1 MKKLFS
7 IVATV
12 AMLSTLVPNVSFGA
26 TYSDELQEA
35 YDYAYGIGVTTQDS
49 IESAYMYGNLIR
61 SHMAKMMVNFAKE
74 LGKTTVNTAADCNFT
89 DVANES
95 GELRDYI
102 LESCQR
108 GIMGIGIEKFRPG
121 DTVTRAEFG
130 TVLSRVLWGDENN
143 GGDPYYVNHLNAL
156 KSAGIM
162 NNISNPSMK
171 EVRGYVMLMMMRAD
185 EGTQPAICST
195 PENVLACSLN
205 LSTCPAECKTV
216 EEEETEV
223 KAGTMTVSLGDSLAN
238 GSQIPNAGIVRFATV
253 NFKAASSDV
262 SLKTVKLMKVG
273 LANIPS
279 GTRVWFENNGVRVTG
294 RASFTTDGE
303 AYLSFAP
310 AYVVKAGST
319 EMLDLY
325 VELNTDAGID
335 VQFKSEEVTSTAQS
349 TNGGFTTPSLRTANY
364 TVNKVKFDADATA
377 STAKVTD
384 NGVELGAFTLTHTG
398 VTTAAPQRDVTVKSI
413 TLRQNEAA
421 SLDNLSN
428 IVLERNGVV
437 VSNGYTIDGKYLTIK
452 VNDIISKDTS
462 SVKYT
467 VKGVVNNVE
476 TSSDKYEFKLNAT
489 SDFNAIETL
498 NGFRVSVD
506 ETSSDYLMGEVSVNG
521 GDLTFARDTTMELNK
536 EYPAGSQVTLMKGS
550 ITSKEA
556 VTLEDI
562 TMGIGATTTAS
573 LDTFFTTLYLK
584 VGSSVFSYSPT
595 SANTASTNIKFEGT
609 ANINGKVNVELYGT
623 LKNTASGT
631 VKFDELK
638 LNSLGNPEYVSN
650 GITVGTAVGSIAG
663 ISVNI
668 QSTPLNVT
676 RVDGLGDTTVAA
688 GTDNVTLYKIKLSS
702 NQGNGVRVSNAK
714 FAVAASGDFADNTTL
729 TLLVNGVAK
738 ESKTFTTSPISFTN
752 FGSVTI
758 NPTTDAN
765 VEIVANI
772 NENVDNTSTIQITL
786 DELTATDLL
795 TSSAITTYSEP
806 VGALFTVNTANAA
819 ISISKDL
826 VLSKLLLSPST
837 NEKLAAIKLSP
848 TNDRVRLYNVAL
860 GISGANHAANYRL
873 VNMSGTTIATA
884 TSIVGETVTFSN
896 MANTPFVEKD
906 LSASYYLI
914 ADINSNISTAADL
927 VVNLVSA
934 DGRASNGTTVGSATA
949 GAANAHKIFDKSV
962 VITKELNPNKSITT
976 SALRFKVN
984 AIGKDVE
991 LNNIDLALSTAGYTA
1006 GSTDLADI
1014 KVYKNSV
1021 AMANEVT
1028 RPTTVD
1034 AGTEVTFIVTVPTAL
1049 VDGGSSSQ
1057 DWNIALNGIEVNGLD
1072 VSPFY
1077 NVGEFPMT
1085 ERK

>member
-49 IESAYMYGNLIR
+49 IESAFMYGNLIR

-216 EEEETEV
+216 EEEEEV
-223 KAGTMTVSLGDSLAN
+223 KAGALTVSLGNSLSD
-238 GSQIPNAGIVRFATV
+238 GSQIPNVGIVRFATV

-273 LANIPS
+273 LANVPT

-325 VELNTDAGID
+325 VELNTSAGAD

-349 TNGGFTTPSLRTANY
+349 TNGSFTTPMLRTANY
-364 TVNKVKFDADATA
+364 TVNKVKFDADATP

-398 VTTAAPQRDVTVKSI
+398 VTTAAPQRDITVKSI

-421 SLDNLSN
+421 GLENLSN

-437 VSNGYTIDGKYLTIK
+437 VSNGYTVDGKYLTIK
-452 VNDIISKDTS
+452 VNDTISKDTS

-467 VKGVVNNVE
+467 VKGIVNNVE

-506 ETSSDYLMGEVSVNG
+506 ETSSDYLMGEISVNG

-562 TMGIGATTTAS
+562 TMQIGSTTSAS

-595 SANTASTNIKFEGT
+595 SANTATTSIKFEGT

-631 VKFDELK
+631 VKFNALELS
-638 LNSLGNPEYVSN
+638 SLGNPEYVSN

-668 QSTPLNVT
+668 QDTPLNVT

-714 FAVAASGDFADNTTL
+714 FAVVASGDFANNTTL

-738 ESKTFTTSPISFTN
+738 ESKTFTTSPVSFTN

-758 NPTTDAN
+758 NPTTDAH

-772 NENVDNTSTIQITL
+772 NENVDNTSTIRVTL

-795 TSSAITTYSEP
+795 TSSAITTYAEP
-806 VGALFTVNTANAA
+806 AGALFTVNTANAA

-837 NEKLAAIKLSP
+837 NERIAAIKLAP
-848 TNDRVRLYNVAL
+848 TNDRVRLYNVAFTIT
-860 GISGANHAANYRL
+860 GSANASNYRL
-873 VNMSGTTIATA
+873 VNASGTTIATA
-884 TSIVGETVTFSN
+884 TSIASDVVTFTN

-906 LSASYYLI
+906 LSQSYYLV

-927 VVNLVSA
+927 IVALTDA
-934 DGRASNGTTVGSATA
+934 DGRASNGTTVGSETV
-949 GAANAHKIFDKSV
+949 GVANAHKVFDKSV
-962 VITKELNPNKSITT
+962 VISKDLNPNKSITT
-976 SALRFKVN
+976 SAMRFKVN
-984 AIGKDVE
+984 AIGKDVT
-991 LNNIDLALSTAGYTA
+991 IDTASIVLSQAGYT
-1006 GSTDLADI
+1006 GDLTV
-1014 KVYKNSV
+1014 KVYRNSV
-1021 AMANEVT
+1021 SSANEVT

-1034 AGTEVTFIVTVPTAL
+1034 AGTEVTFIVAVPGAL
-1049 VDGGSSSQ
+1049 IDAGSSSQ
-1057 DWNIALNGIEVNGLD
+1057 DWNMILNGLTVSGLNIA
-1072 VSPFY
+1072 PYY

-1085 ERK
+1085 ERR